1 MERLPMID
9 KASEDMYTGSET
21 ASIPMALWITM
32 LVALLCFPLETDAE
46 EGMQEQPKSKNYAVA
61 PIVVSNPSV
70 GSGAGATGMFF
81 YDVGDNGE
89 GQPRSSAQ
97 LVGAYTH
104 TDSYFVG
111 LLNSLHVLQD
121 RMRSK
126 AGLFHATINN
136 EYRDP
141 LGGEADFATDVLAA
155 YAQLTCRIQG
165 DWFLGL
171 QGLVSDVQYRPDT
184 PQDADYLERVGAED
198 TTSGGIGPVVSY
210 DSRDNIHYPTSGT
223 LAEMKGFYKPS
234 SWGNAADY
242 AVGDLVINH
251 FIPLRDDRVLALRFS
266 GRTGTDDTPYS
277 DKSRLGQGSDLRGF
291 KSGEISGLTLLS
303 GQVEHRWQLTER
315 WGAVAFGG
323 LAKLWDDD
331 LEALITEDLYY
342 SIGAGIRFMLNTD
355 QKINFRIDA
364 AVGNDDNKGIYVG
377 IREAF

>member
-1 MERLPMID
+1 MIYRIGGNTYE
-9 KASEDMYTGSET
+9 SSET
-21 ASIPMALWITM
+21 ALISMSLWIAA
-32 LVALLCFPLETDAE
+32 LAALLCLPLEADAE
-46 EGMQEQPKSKNYAVA
+46 DEMKAQQKSKNYAVA
-61 PIVVSNPSV
+61 PIVVSNPSI
-70 GSGAGATGMFF
+70 GTGAGATGMFF
-81 YDVGDNGE
+81 YDVGSDRE

-111 LLNSLHVLQD
+111 FLNSLHVLQD
-121 RMRSK
+121 SVRSK

-141 LGGEADFATDVLAA
+141 LGGEADFATDVWAA
-155 YAQLTCRIQG
+155 YAQVTYRIQG
-165 DWFLGL
+165 DWFLGI
-171 QGLVSDVQYRPDT
+171 QGLVSDVQYRPDSS
-184 PQDADYLERVGAED
+184 QDADYLERVGAED
-198 TTSGGIGPVVSY
+198 TTSGGIGPVFSY

-242 AVGDLVINH
+242 AVGDVAINH
-251 FIPLRDDRVLALRFS
+251 FMPLRDNRVLALRIF
-266 GRTGTDDTPYS
+266 GRTGTNDTPYS

-291 KSGEISGLTLLS
+291 KSGEISGRTLLS
-303 GQVEHRWQLTER
+303 GQVEHRWQFTER
-315 WGAVAFGG
+315 WGAVIFGG

-342 SIGAGIRFMLNTD
+342 SVGAGVRFMINTD
-355 QKINFRIDA
+355 QKINFRVDV
-364 AVGNDDNKGIYVG
+364 AVGNGDNKGIYVG

>member
-1 MERLPMID
+1 MID
-9 KASEDMYTGSET
+9 NKSEDMHAGSET
-21 ASIPMALWITM
+21 ASIAMALWITM
-32 LVALLCFPLETDAE
+32 LFALLCLPLEADAE
-46 EGMQEQPKSKNYAVA
+46 DEMKEQPKSKNYAVA
-61 PIVVSNPSV
+61 PIVVSNPSI
-70 GSGAGATGMFF
+70 GTGAGATGMFF
-81 YDVGDNGE
+81 YDVGNVSE

-111 LLNSLHVLQD
+111 LLNSLHMRQD
-121 RMRSK
+121 QVRSK

-141 LGGEADFATDVLAA
+141 LGGEADFATDVWAG
-155 YAQLTCRIQG
+155 YMQLTYRIQG
-165 DWFLGL
+165 DWFLGI

-210 DSRDNIHYPTSGT
+210 DSRDTIHYPTSGT

-242 AVGDLVINH
+242 AVGDVAINH
-251 FIPLRDDRVLALRFS
+251 FIPLSDDRVLALRLF

-364 AVGNDDNKGIYVG
+364 AVGNGDNKGVYVG

>member
-1 MERLPMID
+1 MIPKIGRD
-9 KASEDMYTGSET
+9 KYSSLQT
-21 ASIPMALWITM
+21 ASFSKVLWIGV
-32 LVALLCFPLETDAE
+32 LAVLLGLPLESAAE
-46 EGMQEQPKSKNYAVA
+46 DGMQEQQKGKNTAVA
-61 PIVVSNPSV
+61 PIVVSNPNI
-70 GSGAGATGMFF
+70 GTGAGATGMFF
-81 YDVGDNGE
+81 YDVGGDGE

-111 LLNSLHVLQD
+111 LLNSLHLRRDQV
-121 RMRSK
+121 RSK
-126 AGLFHATINN
+126 AGLFHARINN
-136 EYRDP
+136 EFRDP

-155 YAQLTCRIQG
+155 FAQVTYRIKD
-165 DWFLGL
+165 DWFLGI
-171 QGLVSDVQYRPDT
+171 QGLVSDVRYRPDT
-184 PQDADYLERVGAED
+184 PQDADYLDRVGAED

-223 LAEMKGFYKPS
+223 LAEVKGFFKPG
-234 SWGNAADY
+234 SWGNEADY
-242 AVGDLVINH
+242 AIGDLAINH
-251 FIPLRDDRVLALRFS
+251 FIPLRNDRVLGLRLF
-266 GRTGTDDTPYS
+266 GRTGTGDTPYS

-331 LEALITEDLYY
+331 LEDLITEDLYY
-342 SIGAGIRFMLNTD
+342 SVGAGIRFMINTD

-364 AVGNDDNKGIYVG
+364 AVGNGDNKGIYVG